1 MEALD
6 NEKDLDALALELAQR
21 IYNGEDITADD
32 DLLRLTAQ
40 QLLKGV
46 HQGLD
51 TNLNAIDFSSPD
63 FDTLAKLTE
72 NVYHFSAA
80 KNYHELRDLSIALR
94 DGDKI
99 RSFEDFKRK
108 AEEISLKYNVSWLR
122 SEYNQALAASQSAAH
137 WNSFYKDKDLMP
149 YLQYQA
155 VMDSNTR
162 EEHAALNGV
171 IRRIDDKFWDTYMPP
186 NGWGCRCEAIQ
197 LPGSFYSETPD
208 KDIDFPTVPTMFRIN
223 FGKQSLAFPPSHP
236 YFKRLPEDQQ
246 HLLKEKSRQE
256 IRRILS
262 NAEQYKKLKQ
272 DNNYTDVK
280 FNWTTGGLKAT
291 HKGHISHDSDKE
303 ERFFKELTKDGK
315 GLSSTQLEKFCQ
327 DNLFRMGHRVYLRDE
342 SQKDMDGKIL
352 PALDIELDGK
362 AMDIRSITSANNYG
376 RSLCVK
382 NSQLGRIKKKT
393 GYAGDSVCLYFH
405 NPAMFFSNDKLI
417 NDAEW
422 YKNYIVECGS
432 TQRIKHIYVVING
445 EKKLIRHDI

>member
-1 MEALD
+1 
-6 NEKDLDALALELAQR
+6 
-21 IYNGEDITADD
+21 
-32 DLLRLTAQ
+32 
-40 QLLKGV
+40 
-46 HQGLD
+46 
-51 TNLNAIDFSSPD
+51 
-63 FDTLAKLTE
+63 
-72 NVYHFSAA
+72 
-80 KNYHELRDLSIALR
+80 
-94 DGDKI
+94 
-99 RSFEDFKRK
+99 
-108 AEEISLKYNVSWLR
+108 
-122 SEYNQALAASQSAAH
+122 
-137 WNSFYKDKDLMP
+137 MP

-291 HKGHISHDSDKE
+291 HKDRDLKNLKDSFEDKIIN
-303 ERFFKELTKDGK
+303 
-315 GLSSTQLEKFCQ
+315 
-327 DNLFRMGHRVYLRDE
+327 NLFYHGN
-342 SQKDMDGKIL
+342 KIIL
-352 PALDIELDGK
+352 
-362 AMDIRSITSANNYG
+362 
-376 RSLCVK
+376 
-382 NSQLGRIKKKT
+382 
-393 GYAGDSVCLYFH
+393 
-405 NPAMFFSNDKLI
+405 FSEK
-417 NDAEW
+417 
-422 YKNYIVECGS
+422 S
-432 TQRIKHIYVVING
+432 FING
-445 EKKLIRHDI
+445 EKKIDGLLNNKTMEMTTRHNGDYKKVKDALNHCAKKKVQIAVINFPNGITDDELKKGLDEYYKHNQGVVSFKEIYIIDKNRIQKI